1 MQLQSLLNKTY
12 DTNNYQ
18 LVQIIFN
25 LILQV
30 EFRRKFQLYKLH
42 KQKTN
47 EIKFDGNLFITS
59 VRLYIMVII
68 SSYFML

>member
-1 MQLQSLLNKTY
+1 MQSQSLLNETY
-12 DTNNYQ
+12 DTNNFYQ

-30 EFRRKFQLYKLH
+30 EFRRKFQLYKLY

-47 EIKFDGNLFITS
+47 EIKFDGSLFITS
-59 VRLYIMVII
+59 MFGYI
-68 SSYFML
+68 

>member
-1 MQLQSLLNKTY
+1 MQSQSLLNETY
-12 DTNNYQ
+12 DINNFYQ

-30 EFRRKFQLYKLH
+30 EFRRKFQLYKLY

-47 EIKFDGNLFITS
+47 EIKFDGSLFITS
-59 VRLYIMVII
+59 MFGYI
-68 SSYFML
+68 